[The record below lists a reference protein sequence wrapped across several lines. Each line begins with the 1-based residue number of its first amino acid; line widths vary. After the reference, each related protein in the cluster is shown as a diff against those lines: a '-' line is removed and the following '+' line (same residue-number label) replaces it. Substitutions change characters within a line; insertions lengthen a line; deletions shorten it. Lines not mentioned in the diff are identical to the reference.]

1 MLDPDFIPPKPRVAE
16 TETKKRVKIIENMI
30 PEIAQFGSA
39 VVLTGSM
46 AYGQDYSV
54 TPDSDI
60 DLQFL
65 VTPEFFPKLFS
76 SKYFQK
82 YNTKRI
88 EEGFLK

>member
-1 MLDPDFIPPKPRVAE
+1 MLDPDFIPPKLRVAE
-16 TETKKRVKIIENMI
+16 TETKKRVKIIENII

-39 VVLTGSM
+39 IVLTGSM

-60 DLQFL
+60 NLQFL

-88 EEGFLK
+88 EE